1 MSEDENKSCLW
12 GRQRYINK
20 KKKKKRIVW
29 YHWYWY
35 NNYWKTTYQ
44 GNLNCFFLC
53 FVSLHRYTHKHALRI
68 FHYSCS
74 ALSGFG
80 SSLLFYTSFPSL
92 DSIDGSATQAH
103 VFISLSKL
111 LLTTRTPPAQKKKK
125 NRALLRCRFSH
136 GKNLAWDLRLSCRV
150 LWQCKTTKNAL
161 SVYRVSET
169 LLKWCHERKH
179 WHAPMRVTRR
189 ENYSSTSVRWKC
201 WKMQRKRRNKEV
213 CGGYD
218 ILKRENETVF
228 EVVVFI
234 FEGESVFGGVTVSS
248 GLGLKFDRKCFWVR
262 ERERKNVCGLHV
274 WSGFWS
280 NGGMW
285 NFFVRLCYV
294 ACCGWVWCVLNGN
307 GWLGFAQDIRGFDR
321 FEFLEVS
328 HPGCTL

>member
-125 NRALLRCRFSH
+125 
-136 GKNLAWDLRLSCRV
+136 KTV
-150 LWQCKTTKNAL
+150 LC
-161 SVYRVSET
+161 Y
-169 LLKWCHERKH
+169 
-179 WHAPMRVTRR
+179 
-189 ENYSSTSVRWKC
+189 
-201 WKMQRKRRNKEV
+201 
-213 CGGYD
+213 
-218 ILKRENETVF
+218 
-228 EVVVFI
+228 VVVFRMAKI
-234 FEGESVFGGVTVSS
+234 
-248 GLGLKFDRKCFWVR
+248 
-262 ERERKNVCGLHV
+262 
-274 WSGFWS
+274 
-280 NGGMW
+280 
-285 NFFVRLCYV
+285 
-294 ACCGWVWCVLNGN
+294 
-307 GWLGFAQDIRGFDR
+307 WLGIWDSVV
-321 FEFLEVS
+321 EFYGNAKQQRMLCQFTE
-328 HPGCTL
+328 